1 MNLKWIRMH
10 RKPRES
16 RILLYSITAKGAE
29 VTRHTVAK
37 WHEMIRKMFMPA
49 A

>member
-16 RILLYSITAKGAE
+16 RILLYSITDKRAE

-37 WHEMIRKMFMPA
+37 WYEMIRKMFMPA